1 MKVKIYAV
9 PIYVKL
15 YFLAER
21 QAKVVGKS
29 KVAMLEDAVATLS
42 ITLLWIFRLPI
53 RGGIC
58 PLDIWQ
64 PCVRTAVLPAG
75 RPFAQ
80 EWIGDEL
87 RLGPSRGERRVHR
100 EELG

>member
-1 MKVKIYAV
+1 MRVKIYAV

-58 PLDIWQ
+58 PLGGPVHQVASLADY
-64 PCVRTAVLPAG
+64 
-75 RPFAQ
+75 
-80 EWIGDEL
+80 
-87 RLGPSRGERRVHR
+87 RLG
-100 EELG
+100 

>member
-58 PLDIWQ
+58 PLDSTQ
-64 PCVRTAVLPAG
+64 ARAEKG
-75 RPFAQ
+75 
-80 EWIGDEL
+80 
-87 RLGPSRGERRVHR
+87 
-100 EELG
+100 

>member
-58 PLDIWQ
+58 PLKAIMHF
-64 PCVRTAVLPAG
+64 PAG
-75 RPFAQ
+75 K
-80 EWIGDEL
+80 L
-87 RLGPSRGERRVHR
+87 RGSMV
-100 EELG
+100 

>member
-58 PLDIWQ
+58 PLFMTVMPDVISASPNFQ
-64 PCVRTAVLPAG
+64 LFDSDSNFSIR
-75 RPFAQ
+75 
-80 EWIGDEL
+80 
-87 RLGPSRGERRVHR
+87 
-100 EELG
+100 